1 MDLRAPTCQ
10 LQQSK
15 AGPTVWENVFIFPK
29 CLTIKK
35 SNRGVLPIDSYIL
48 HFTHVFLLYAHT
60 TQEPKSHHFTDR
72 ETGSEGSEIF
82 TISGQSLKPR
92 WSVSE
97 SPTCGNAAA
106 PHPFCARYSNQV
118 SPPTFQTRG
127 ASEKHTLS
135 LTTHILVWQ
144 RIVRSPTAKINFPKH

>member
-48 HFTHVFLLYAHT
+48 HMFSYFMLTP
-60 TQEPKSHHFTDR
+60 PKNQRAIILQMEKQVQREVRSSQFQVNHSSPGGLSLSHR
-72 ETGSEGSEIF
+72 PEGMR
-82 TISGQSLKPR
+82 P
-92 WSVSE
+92 
-97 SPTCGNAAA
+97 
-106 PHPFCARYSNQV
+106 PHILSAARYSNQV

-144 RIVRSPTAKINFPKH
+144 RIVRIPTAKINFP

>member
-106 PHPFCARYSNQV
+106 PHPFCCSLLQSSV
-118 SPPTFQTRG
+118 S
-127 ASEKHTLS
+127 
-135 LTTHILVWQ
+135 TH
-144 RIVRSPTAKINFPKH
+144 FPDQGCF